1 MNRKQLVILLVLV
14 ALLGGAG
21 LLLVKNQNASWK
33 ETNPAM
39 GKKVLGDFPVNDVA
53 HIVLKHGTNEL
64 NLAKTN
70 VWCVRE
76 RNNYPANYSEISDFL
91 LKVRDL
97 KIVQSEKVGPSQL
110 QRLRLVPGQGTNSA
124 LQVDFKDQ
132 HEKTIRT
139 VLLGKKHMR
148 KQDRPSPMG
157 EMGDMGDEGWPDGRY
172 VKTPDSDNVT
182 LISESFDRIEPKP
195 DQWLNKD
202 FFKIEKVRSIAVA
215 FPNATNSWKLTR
227 ETETGDWKLTDA
239 KPGEELDKSKSS
251 SVVNPLSSPS
261 FTDVAITA
269 TPESLE
275 KPTVATIETF
285 DDFSYTLKAGQ
296 KTNDNYLL
304 AMTVTA
310 QLPKERTAGKDE
322 KPEDKDKLDKEFK
335 EKQKKLEEKLSQ
347 EKAYE
352 KWVYQVSSWT
362 VDPLLKERS
371 QLLVEK
377 KEEPKKEEKAAA
389 AEAPGAP
396 AAGSI
401 AAATNAPAT
410 TTRATNAPPSEPKA
424 AAPPDPA
431 KKDEPKP

>member
-21 LLLVKNQNASWK
+21 LLMVKNQNASWK

-53 HIVLKHGTNEL
+53 HIVLKHGTNEV
-64 NLAKTN
+64 NLAKTD
-70 VWCVRE
+70 VWRVRE

-110 QRLRLVPGQGTNSA
+110 QRLWLTPGTGTNSV

-132 HEKTIRT
+132 KEKTIRT
-139 VLLGKKHMR
+139 VLLGKKHIR
-148 KQDRPSPMG
+148 KQEGPSPMG
-157 EMGDMGDEGWPDGRY
+157 GMGDMGDEGWPDGRY
-172 VKTPDSDNVT
+172 VKTADSDNVT
-182 LISESFDRIEPKP
+182 LISESFANIEPKP

-202 FFKIEKVRSIAVA
+202 FFKIEKVRSVAVA

-227 ETETGDWKLTDA
+227 ETETGDWKLADA
-239 KPGEELDKSKSS
+239 KPGEELDKTKSS
-251 SVVNPLSSPS
+251 SVANPLSSPS

-275 KPTVATIETF
+275 KPTIASIETF
-285 DDFSYTLKAGQ
+285 DNFSYTLKAGQ

-304 AMTVTA
+304 AMTVTV

-322 KPEDKDKLDKEFK
+322 KPEDKEKLDKEFK
-335 EKQKKLEEKLSQ
+335 EKQKKLEEKLAQ

-377 KEEPKKEEKAAA
+377 KEEPKKEEKSAAA
-389 AEAPGAP
+389 D
-396 AAGSI
+396 
-401 AAATNAPAT
+401 APAT
-410 TTRATNAPPSEPKA
+410 IVPTASTAVTNIPAVEAKA
-424 AAPPDPA
+424 ATPPEPP
-431 KKDEPKP
+431 KKDEPKQ

>member
-21 LLLVKNQNASWK
+21 LLMVKNQNASWK

-53 HIVLKHGTNEL
+53 HIVLKHGTNEV
-64 NLAKTN
+64 NLAKTD
-70 VWCVRE
+70 VWRVRE

-110 QRLRLVPGQGTNSA
+110 QRLWLTPGPGTNSV

-132 HEKTIRT
+132 KDKTIRT

-157 EMGDMGDEGWPDGRY
+157 EMGDTGDEGWPDGRY
-172 VKTPDSDNVT
+172 VKTADSDNVT
-182 LISESFDRIEPKP
+182 LISESFANIEPKP

-202 FFKIEKVRSIAVA
+202 FFKIEKVRSVAVT
-215 FPNATNSWKLTR
+215 FPSATNSWKLTR
-227 ETETGDWKLTDA
+227 ETETGDWKLADA
-239 KPGEELDKSKSS
+239 KPGEELDKTKSS
-251 SVVNPLSSPS
+251 SVANPLSSPS

-285 DDFSYTLKAGQ
+285 DNFSYTLKAGQ

-322 KPEDKDKLDKEFK
+322 KPEDKEKLDKEFK
-335 EKQKKLEEKLSQ
+335 EKQKKLEEKLAQ

-389 AEAPGAP
+389 AEAPATSVST
-396 AAGSI
+396 AGT
-401 AAATNAPAT
+401 AATNLPAVE
-410 TTRATNAPPSEPKA
+410 AKA
-424 AAPPDPA
+424 ATPPEPP
-431 KKDEPKP
+431 KKDEPKQ

>member
-21 LLLVKNQNASWK
+21 LLLVRNQNASWK
-33 ETNPAM
+33 GNDPAL
-39 GKKVLGDFPVNDVA
+39 GKKVLGDFPINDVT

-64 NLAKTN
+64 NLAKTD
-70 VWCVRE
+70 VWRVRE

-110 QRLRLVPGQGTNSA
+110 QRLWLAPGTGTNSA

-132 HEKTIRT
+132 KEKTIRT

-172 VKTPDSDNVT
+172 VKTGDSDNVT
-182 LISESFDRIEPKP
+182 LISEGFANIEPKP

-202 FFKIEKVRSIAVA
+202 FFKIEKVRSVAVA

-227 ETETGDWKLTDA
+227 ETETGEWKLADA
-239 KPGEELDKSKSS
+239 KPGEQLDTTKSS

-285 DDFSYTLKAGQ
+285 DNFSYTLKAGQ

-335 EKQKKLEEKLSQ
+335 EKQKKLEEKLAQ

-377 KEEPKKEEKAAA
+377 KEEPKKEEKSAS
-389 AEAPGAP
+389 AETPATNAPS
-396 AAGSI
+396 AGT
-401 AAATNAPAT
+401 AATNAPAVEAKT
-410 TTRATNAPPSEPKA
+410 

-431 KKDEPKP
+431 KKDEPQQ